1 MYNDPSVNV
10 MDRPFMNVVHFVE
23 TMEFAKKASFAR
35 PPILSLIKPG
45 DIAKEFQ

>member
-1 MYNDPSVNV
+1 MQ
-10 MDRPFMNVVHFVE
+10 FVVFKLNYFFVE